1 MRRRIGIIAGAGLG
15 FALIVF
21 FAGRLDWVEFQ
32 QAMADVAWG
41 WVMLACLCFVT
52 SCTLRATR
60 WFLIS
65 EAERGVFGVYWSA
78 TMLGYVGNALY
89 PGRVGEVLRVAALH
103 HSLRIRPGNIVATAF
118 ADRLA
123 DMVVL
128 SVATLIAVGTLTKS
142 VSGDGIVRALVV
154 LSLLPAA
161 GFVLLISFGHRFQ
174 GLVETFARRL
184 PGAWA
189 ERVPRWYAQF
199 VHTSRALS
207 RPRILSIALGLTLVC
222 FVADYAA
229 LWLIMQA
236 FGWGLPP
243 QAAVAVGV
251 MLALGSILPA
261 APGYVGIYQ
270 VACVIPLRLFGISES
285 SAIAYSLVAQGTTLS
300 TYAMLGAWAA
310 MRYGFHLG
318 LPRKSE

>member
-1 MRRRIGIIAGAGLG
+1 VKRRVGVIAGAGLSL
-15 FALIVF
+15 ALIAF
-21 FAGRLDWVEFQ
+21 FAGRLDWVEFRR
-32 QAMADVAWG
+32 AMTDVAWG
-41 WVMLACLCFVT
+41 WVMLACLCFVA
-52 SCTLRATR
+52 SCTLRAVR
-60 WFLIS
+60 WFSIS
-65 EAERGVFGVYWSA
+65 GAQQGAFGVYWSA

-123 DMVVL
+123 DMVIL
-128 SVATLIAVGTLTKS
+128 SVATLIAIGTLTKS
-142 VSGDGIVRALVV
+142 VSGDGIVRALAV

-161 GFVLLISFGHRFQ
+161 AFVLLISSGHRFQ

-184 PGAWA
+184 PGAWP
-189 ERVPRWYAQF
+189 ERIPRWYAQF

-207 RPRILSIALGLTLVC
+207 RPRILSIALALTLVC

-229 LWLIMQA
+229 LWLILQA
-236 FGWGLPP
+236 FGWNLPP
-243 QAAVAVGV
+243 QAAVAIGV
-251 MLALGSILPA
+251 MLALGTILPA

-270 VACVIPLRLFGISES
+270 VACVIPLRLFGVSES

-300 TYAMLGAWAA
+300 VYALLGALAA
-310 MRYGFHLG
+310 MRYGFHFG